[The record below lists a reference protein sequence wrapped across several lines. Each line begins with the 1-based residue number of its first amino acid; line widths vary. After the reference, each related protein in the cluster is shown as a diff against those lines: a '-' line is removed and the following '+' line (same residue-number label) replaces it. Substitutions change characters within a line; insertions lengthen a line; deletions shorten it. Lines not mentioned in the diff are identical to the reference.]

1 MRLRQDIAVTS
12 VRRLGTCLAV
22 TVVLLAAGVAGVPT
36 PARAATAQPTVTKP
50 TATKPTVT
58 KPTVVYRNVRLID
71 GDTATVFSDG
81 LAEVIRPGQA
91 ETEYRMVPLVPSG
104 SATDTEALPGEAQV
118 AFELSKAPA
127 VPYAPGQV
135 EVVLAPTVDA
145 TSAQRDL
152 SAAAVAPGAPT
163 PDYTTNAAFNKQLA
177 GIGVTS
183 MHQVLEDAGSTNGT
197 GVDLSRVYTMHVG
210 NVSLPAA
217 LATLTASPAVAYAE
231 PDWIAAPLNTTPMPL
246 PKTSSPTTAAHATT
260 VADPALPGNVALQS
274 SAQSLL
280 DSTATNWVPAY
291 QGLASAYHQLPGT
304 GETIT
309 DVSLGD
315 LTSAGVP
322 AKDPCAQFVS
332 AFGPTTV
339 LRHGQRYL
347 DLPSMP
353 LIPTWTAS
361 DRARLDPTGETC
373 GVDPFDSE
381 IDLDFAMM
389 APLPHN
395 LQRPGAV
402 GSGLTDLLGIAPGAG
417 YRLVVPSDTTGSITS
432 VDAALLAAA
441 RQVPRP
447 DVISASLGFGLDSQ
461 GFPSRYLEDDPVTES
476 LIAHITH
483 QFGITVA
490 VSANDGLRTPTD
502 AAVSP
507 GGGSVATDVAESA
520 RQATSLA
527 DIEFSTAPSAD
538 VDSGAIDVGA
548 VTLDDV
554 AAAPPQ
560 DPANAALVAQ
570 QAFPEVRWD
579 GAADFSSGFGARV
592 NISAPGDNVL
602 GFEHTAGGAANAV
615 DVVNTGGTSASV
627 QEVAAAA
634 AVVLQTARL
643 TGDRSVTD
651 PTALRAYLEHTAT
664 PVPGVPQA
672 DRSLHV
678 GPQVNIGAAVT
689 GLLARAGFRP
699 PPGVARVAVLQRQNA
714 GGFGALFSSQ
724 TDPANISLRG
734 NAQNDWLTIAPDW
747 IGLPASHVE
756 YELSAQ
762 RQDGGVG
769 RLATGPS
776 ARLQPDAII
785 AAAGQQPSADQSVSV
800 TLTYT
805 ASTGGHVLASATVA
819 LTFGPRS
826 GVPTPLAPLVP
837 AVVTGD
843 SFTVHYDLTGQT
855 AFTAPALV
863 VSAPGRMDPFQ
874 HFYLPIYS
882 VPLHGTTGTVRVPV
896 AALGGGGIYGVA
908 IQAAPGQFAFSE
920 FAFTRVQGAPSATQP
935 PAPLLSAAGE
945 PTGHTLTV
953 PYDGTFGVRWDVRQV
968 PNATGVL
975 VEIGAAGPNDWNS
988 FATFDNPG
996 GTIRDDNGHDTG
1008 SVFARALPG
1017 ASGSV
1022 ELSAA
1027 PLDPAMTHDIRVI
1040 PLLASGAA
1048 AGEASEVGTITRDGV
1063 APTDGGAVL
1072 EGFGVNAHGSDG
1084 LVTSNQVAAD
1094 GTPISS
1100 VQTFDQRDNA
1110 ITGTLVS
1117 STNGSHQFSTAN
1129 SAGPGILAADTA
1141 LYADTH
1147 GRRPTITYRVRDP
1160 LSSRRA
1166 RTWTPPHVPSGAQ
1179 VEPADNQD
1187 TATDAVLVGDTND
1200 GFRVITTDVA
1210 ADTFGP
1216 SVDLG
1221 PALSSFGFAEV
1232 TGLGEDTATGTAVV
1246 GASDFLNGAA
1256 PPTLITV
1263 DLATGGLHS
1272 RSGVGTGTPSGL
1284 AVDSFSGT
1292 AAMATED
1299 GIGLYGLA
1307 SGTAVLG
1314 GPGGAAYQHPAADTG
1329 EFVVQEVISP
1339 NSELS
1344 TPGLGATP
1352 DDNSASSVVVVDDT
1366 GHVVH
1371 RIERFNDFNVFTL
1384 DIGDYVQLDPATHT
1398 GYALGPSGQ
1407 QLAPFTY

>member
-12 VRRLGTCLAV
+12 ARLAA
-22 TVVLLAAGVAGVPT
+22 TVVLLAAGVVGVAA
-36 PARAATAQPTVTKP
+36 PAQAATTQPTVTKP
-50 TATKPTVT
+50 TM
-58 KPTVVYRNVRLID
+58 VYRNVRLVD

-81 LAEVIRPGQA
+81 LAEVVRPGQA

-104 SATDTEALPGEAQV
+104 SADSAEVLPGEAQV

-163 PDYTTNAAFNKQLA
+163 PDYTTNAAFNRQLA

-183 MHQVLEDAGSTNGT
+183 MRQVLGDAGSTTDT
-197 GVDLSRVYTMHVG
+197 GIDLSRVYTMHVS
-210 NVSLPAA
+210 NASLPAA
-217 LATLTASPAVAYAE
+217 LATLAASPAVAYAE
-231 PDWIAAPLNTTPMPL
+231 PDWIAAPLNTTPVPV
-246 PKTSSPTTAAHATT
+246 PKTAARATT
-260 VADPALPGNVALQS
+260 VDPALPGNVALQS
-274 SAQSLL
+274 NAQSLL

-339 LRHGQRYL
+339 IRHGQRYL

-361 DRARLDPTGETC
+361 ARARLDPTGETC
-373 GVDPFDSE
+373 GVDPFDAE

-395 LQRPGAV
+395 LQRPDAV
-402 GSGLTDLLGIAPGAG
+402 GSGLTDLLGIAPGAR

-441 RQVPRP
+441 RQTPRP

-483 QFGITVA
+483 RFGITVA

-507 GGGSVATDVAESA
+507 GGGSVATDVAEST

-527 DIEFSTAPSAD
+527 DVEFSTAPSAD

-579 GAADFSSGFGARV
+579 GAADFSSGFGSRV
-592 NISAPGDNVL
+592 NVSAPGDNVL

-643 TGDRSVTD
+643 TGDRSITD
-651 PTALRAYLEHTAT
+651 PVALRAYLERTAT

-672 DRSLHV
+672 DRSLNV
-678 GPQVNIGAAVT
+678 GPQVNVGAAVT
-689 GLLARAGFRP
+689 GLLTRAGFRS
-699 PPGVARVAVLQRQNA
+699 PPGVARVAVLQRQNT
-714 GGFGALFSSQ
+714 GGFGALFSSE
-724 TDPANISLRG
+724 TDPANISLHG
-734 NAQNDWLTIAPDW
+734 SAQNDWLTIAPDW
-747 IGLPASHVE
+747 IGLPASHVA

-762 RQDGGVG
+762 RADGGVQ

-785 AAAGQQPSADQSVSV
+785 AAAGRQPSADQSVSV

-805 ASTGGHVLASATVA
+805 ASTDGQVLARATIP
-819 LTFGPRS
+819 LTFGPQT
-826 GVPTPLAPLVP
+826 GAPTPLAPLVP

-843 SFTVHYDLTGQT
+843 SFAVHYDLTGQT

-882 VPLHGTTGTVRVPV
+882 VPLHGTTGTVQVPV
-896 AALGGGGIYGVA
+896 AALAGGGIYGIA

-920 FAFTRVQGAPSATQP
+920 FAFTRVQGAPSAVRP
-935 PAPLLSAAGE
+935 PAPLLSAAGQL
-945 PTGHTLTV
+945 TGHTLTV

-968 PNATGVL
+968 PHATGVL
-975 VEIGAAGPNDWNS
+975 VEISAAGPNDWNS

-1017 ASGSV
+1017 ASGSI
-1022 ELSAA
+1022 ELSAD

-1048 AGEASEVGTITRDGV
+1048 AGEASEVSTITRDGV

-1072 EGFGVNAHGSDG
+1072 AGFGVNAHGSDG
-1084 LVTSNQVAAD
+1084 LVTSNQTAAD

-1110 ITGTLVS
+1110 ITGTLAS

-1129 SAGPGILAADTA
+1129 SAGPGILAGDTA

-1147 GRRPTITYRVRDP
+1147 GKRPTITYRVRDP
-1160 LSSRRA
+1160 LSSQRA

-1187 TATDAVLVGDTND
+1187 TATDAVLIGDTND
-1200 GFRVITTDVA
+1200 GFRVITSDVA

-1221 PALSSFGFAEV
+1221 PALSSFGFAVV
-1232 TGLGEDTATGTAVV
+1232 TALGEDTATGTAVV
-1246 GASDFLNGAA
+1246 GASDFLNAAA
-1256 PPTLITV
+1256 PPTLVTV
-1263 DLATGGLHS
+1263 DLATGRLRS
-1272 RSGVGTGTPSGL
+1272 RPGVGTGTPSGL
-1284 AVDSFSGT
+1284 AVDSVSGT

-1299 GIGLYGLA
+1299 GVGLYDLA

-1314 GPGGAAYQHPAADTG
+1314 GPGGAAYQHPAAMQGTG
-1329 EFVVQEVISP
+1329 DFVVQEVISP
-1339 NSELS
+1339 SSELS

-1352 DDNSASSVVVVDDT
+1352 DDNSASSVVVVD
-1366 GHVVH
+1366 GAGRVVH

-1398 GYALGPSGQ
+1398 GYTLGPAGQ

>member
-1 MRLRQDIAVTS
+1 MRLRQDIAVAS
-12 VRRLGTCLAV
+12 VRRLGARLAA
-22 TVVLLAAGVAGVPT
+22 TVVLLAAGVVAVAA
-36 PARAATAQPTVTKP
+36 PAQAATSQ
-50 TATKPTVT
+50 PTVT
-58 KPTVVYRNVRLID
+58 KPTVVYRNVRLVD

-81 LAEVIRPGQA
+81 LAEVARPGQA

-104 SATDTEALPGEAQV
+104 SANSAEVLPGEAQV

-127 VPYAPGQV
+127 VPYAPGQI

-163 PDYTTNAAFNKQLA
+163 PDYTTNAAFNRQLA

-183 MHQVLEDAGSTNGT
+183 MRQVLGDAGSTNDT
-197 GVDLSRVYTMHVG
+197 GVDLSRVYTMHVS
-210 NVSLPAA
+210 NVSLPSA

-231 PDWIAAPLNTTPMPL
+231 PDWIAATLNTTPVPL
-246 PKTSSPTTAAHATT
+246 PKTSLPKTGARAT

-274 SAQSLL
+274 GAQSLL

-339 LRHGQRYL
+339 IQHGQRYL

-389 APLPHN
+389 APLPHD

-402 GSGLTDLLGIAPGAG
+402 GSGLTDLLGIAPGAS

-432 VDAALLAAA
+432 VDAALLAAS

-483 QFGITVA
+483 RFGITVA

-520 RQATSLA
+520 GQATSLA
-527 DIEFSTAPSAD
+527 DVEFSTAPSAD

-579 GAADFSSGFGARV
+579 GAADFSSGFGSRV

-634 AVVLQTARL
+634 AVVSQTARL
-643 TGDRSVTD
+643 TGDRSIAD
-651 PTALRAYLEHTAT
+651 PMALRAYLERTAT

-672 DRSLHV
+672 DRTLNV

-699 PPGVARVAVLQRQNA
+699 PPAVARVAVLQRQNA
-714 GGFGALFSSQ
+714 GGFGALFSSE
-724 TDPANISLRG
+724 TDPANISLHG
-734 NAQNDWLTIAPDW
+734 GAQNDWLTIAPDW
-747 IGLPASHVE
+747 IGLPTSHVT
-756 YELSAQ
+756 YELSAR
-762 RQDGGVG
+762 RQDGGVQ
-769 RLATGPS
+769 RLAAGPS

-785 AAAGQQPSADQSVSV
+785 AAAGQQPSADQSVPV

-805 ASTGGHVLASATVA
+805 ASTGGQVLASATVP

-882 VPLHGTTGTVRVPV
+882 VPLHGTTGSVRVPV
-896 AALGGGGIYGVA
+896 AALAGGGIYGVA

-920 FAFTRVQGAPSATQP
+920 FAFTRVRGAPSAVRP
-935 PAPLLSAAGE
+935 AAPLLSAAGH
-945 PTGHTLTV
+945 PLAQHTLTV

-968 PNATGVL
+968 PHATGVL

-1027 PLDPAMTHDIRVI
+1027 PLDPAMTHDVRVI

-1048 AGEASEVGTITRDGV
+1048 AGEASEVSTITRDGV

-1072 EGFGVNAHGSDG
+1072 AGFGVNAHGSDG

-1100 VQTFDQRDNA
+1100 VQTFDQRDNT
-1110 ITGTLVS
+1110 ITGTLAS
-1117 STNGSHQFSTAN
+1117 STDGSHQFSTAN
-1129 SAGPGILAADTA
+1129 SAGPGILAGDTA

-1160 LSSRRA
+1160 LSSLRA

-1187 TATDAVLVGDTND
+1187 TATDAVLVGDTTD
-1200 GFRVITTDVA
+1200 GFRLITTDVA

-1221 PALSSFGFAEV
+1221 PELSSFGFAGV
-1232 TGLGEDTATGTAVV
+1232 TGLGEDTANGTALV

-1263 DLATGGLHS
+1263 DLATGGVRS

-1284 AVDSFSGT
+1284 AVDSVSGT

-1299 GIGLYGLA
+1299 GVGLYDLT
-1307 SGTAVLG
+1307 SGTAVRS
-1314 GPGGAAYQHPAADTG
+1314 GPGGAAYQHPAAASNAG

-1352 DDNSASSVVVVDDT
+1352 DDNSSSSVVVVDDA
-1366 GHVVH
+1366 GRVVN

-1398 GYALGPSGQ
+1398 GYTLGPSGQ